1 MRLAIAQ
8 KDEQD
13 QTTFMDLIDGNSELL
28 NTPLLWLWDQTTF
41 MDLLRYEPSPK
52 PPHTRHTVRHPA
64 TPPRTGN
71 GRGHRWGMDAFQR
84 RDWLHFATAWCG
96 RPKV

>member
-28 NTPLLWLWDQTTF
+28 NKPLL
-41 MDLLRYEPSPK
+41 LLCRPSSS
-52 PPHTRHTVRHPA
+52 A
-64 TPPRTGN
+64 TWPRE
-71 GRGHRWGMDAFQR
+71 
-84 RDWLHFATAWCG
+84 
-96 RPKV
+96 

>member
-41 MDLLRYEPSPK
+41 MDLLRHEPPSLP
-52 PPHTRHTVRHPA
+52 
-64 TPPRTGN
+64 
-71 GRGHRWGMDAFQR
+71 
-84 RDWLHFATAWCG
+84 
-96 RPKV
+96 

>member
-28 NTPLLWLWDQTTF
+28 NTPLLLLWDQTTF
-41 MDLLRYEPSPK
+41 MDLLRHVPPPSPK
-52 PPHTRHTVRHPA
+52 PPHTPQTVRHPA
-64 TPPRTGN
+64 T
-71 GRGHRWGMDAFQR
+71 R
-84 RDWLHFATAWCG
+84 R
-96 RPKV
+96 